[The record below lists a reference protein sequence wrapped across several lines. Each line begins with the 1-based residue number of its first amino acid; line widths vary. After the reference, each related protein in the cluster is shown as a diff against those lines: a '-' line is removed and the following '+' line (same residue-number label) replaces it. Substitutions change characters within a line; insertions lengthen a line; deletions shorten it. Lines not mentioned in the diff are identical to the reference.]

1 MAASARPLGSSGPV
15 VVFSSDP
22 SLITAM
28 QATLG
33 SSRAVLRRVQAP
45 GSVDWPSGSSVTVV
59 LDVAPELRRSAYD
72 EVRRRHRGRL
82 VLIAE
87 AGERADSLPPDAAR
101 FTITRPFAIA
111 ELLDALSA
119 PLPEEAAA
127 VPVSSA
133 GDAPGLTGRDR
144 LGAWADRLHAWWDV
158 LAERPTRTMLVAGGA
173 VLLLLA
179 AWFSL
184 GLLRSAADL
193 NRTARA
199 TRTELSRVDTAL
211 AAADP
216 GAARNALQVAQGHLD
231 GAKAAADRRPVRL
244 AARLPVLSATVDD
257 LRRLLRAAQRGTRA
271 AGLGVALY
279 EQADSDRP
287 ATAMFRDQ
295 RVDLA
300 ALARMRRQADSLLG
314 ELAAAQTELRAVR
327 GGVLA
332 PGVAGARASGL
343 RQVEQLSDRV
353 RSLMPAL
360 EALPAALGGDRPRTY
375 LVVLTTPAELRPSGG
390 TPLAAVRVRVDGGR
404 IEIQERDVGVS
415 LHHAAVRWTA
425 APGDPWS
432 AAGRFDDFSLA
443 NSSPHFPTSG
453 EELLRAY
460 RALTGMRPDGV
471 VAVDPLAMRAL
482 LRATGP
488 VEVPAYGQV
497 TAGNVSRLTMRGA
510 YDRWP
515 EASERRRY
523 NQQLVGAVLR
533 RFLDGRLLL
542 EKLDALGTEAAERHL
557 QVYAADP
564 AVQAVLGRSGLDG
577 ALAPVAH
584 DYLAAYTANTNAS
597 RVDYFQRRSIGQR
610 VELRPDGS
618 ASVTRTIRVQNRA
631 PVSGALDPGQRTGYT
646 SPHSTATVATY
657 LPPGARLGAVQ
668 ADGRPVRAAVAEE
681 AGRPFLRVATELAP
695 GRAVTVT
702 VAYLAPPRG
711 RLGDPMTYELAADPQ
726 PMVEPPRLQIEVVA
740 PEGMTIRPD
749 PGWTVQGSTARTAL
763 TFSRTISSRLEV
775 HRQ

>member
-1 MAASARPLGSSGPV
+1 MAASARQLGSSGPV

-22 SLITAM
+22 SLVTAM

-33 SSRAVLRRVQAP
+33 PSRAVLRLVQAP
-45 GSVDWPSGSSVTVV
+45 GGADWPGGSSVTVV

-72 EVRRRHRGRL
+72 EVRRRHAGRV
-82 VLIAE
+82 VLIVE
-87 AGERADSLPPDAAR
+87 AGERADGLPPDGAR
-101 FTITRPFAIA
+101 CTITRPFAIA
-111 ELLDALSA
+111 ELLDALAA
-119 PLPEEAAA
+119 PLPQAA
-127 VPVSSA
+127 VPVSSVDSA
-133 GDAPGLTGRDR
+133 QDLTGLRDR
-144 LGAWADRLHAWWDV
+144 LGAWTDRLHARADL
-158 LAERPTRTMLVAGGA
+158 LAERPARTLLATGGA

-184 GLLRSAADL
+184 GLLRSAGDL

-199 TRTELSRVDTAL
+199 TRTELNRVDAAL

-216 GAARNALQVAQGHLD
+216 GEARRALEAAQGHLD
-231 GAKAAADRRPVRL
+231 GAEAAAGRRPVRL
-244 AARLPVLSATVDD
+244 AARLPVLSRTVTD

-279 EQADSDRP
+279 EQADSGRP
-287 ATAMFRDQ
+287 ATGMFRDQ

-314 ELAAAQTELRAVR
+314 ELAAAQNELRAVR
-327 GGVLA
+327 GGPLTPGMA
-332 PGVAGARASGL
+332 PARASGL

-353 RSLMPAL
+353 RSLMPTL
-360 EALPAALGGDRPRTY
+360 EALPSALGGDRPRTY
-375 LVVLTTPAELRPSGG
+375 LVVLSTPAELRPSGG
-390 TPLAAVRVRVDGGR
+390 APLAAVRVRADGGR

-415 LHHAAVRWTA
+415 LHHATVRWTA
-425 APGDPWS
+425 AQGDPWS
-432 AAGRFDDFSLA
+432 AGGRFDNFSMA

-460 RALTGMRPDGV
+460 RALNGTRPDGV

-497 TAGNVSRLTMRGA
+497 TAANVGRLTMRGA

-523 NQQLVGAVLR
+523 NQELVGAVLR

-542 EKLDALGTEAAERHL
+542 EKLHALGTEAAERHL

-577 ALAPVAH
+577 ALAPAAH
-584 DYLAAYTANTNAS
+584 DYLAVYTTNTNAS
-597 RVDYFQRRSIGQR
+597 RVDYFQRRSIDQR

-618 ASVTRTIRVQNRA
+618 ASVTRTIRVENRA
-631 PVSGALDPGQRTGYT
+631 PVSGALDPGRRTGYS

-657 LPPGARLGAVQ
+657 LPPGARLGAVR
-668 ADGRPVRAAVAEE
+668 ADGRRVRAVVAEE

-695 GRAVTVT
+695 GDSVTVT
-702 VAYLAPPRG
+702 VAYLAPPPG
-711 RLGDPMTYELAADPQ
+711 RPGDPMIYELAADPQ
-726 PMVEPPRLQIEVVA
+726 PMAEPPKLEIEVVA
-740 PEGMTIRPD
+740 PEGMTIRPG
-749 PGWTVQGSTARTAL
+749 PGWTVQGSSASASFR
-763 TFSRTISSRLEV
+763 FNRTISSRLEV

>member
-1 MAASARPLGSSGPV
+1 MAAGARRLGSSGPV

-33 SSRAVLRRVQAP
+33 PSRAVLRRVQAP

-82 VLIAE
+82 VLIVE
-87 AGERADSLPPDAAR
+87 AGERAGSLPPDAAR

-119 PLPEEAAA
+119 PLPREAA
-127 VPVSSA
+127 VPVFSVD
-133 GDAPGLTGRDR
+133 DAPDLAGRDR

-158 LAERPTRTMLVAGGA
+158 LAERPTRTMLVTGGA

-199 TRTELSRVDTAL
+199 TRTELNRVDTAL

-216 GAARNALQVAQGHLD
+216 GAARNALQAAQGHLD

-244 AARLPVLSATVDD
+244 AARLPVLSASVDD

-279 EQADSDRP
+279 EQADSGRP

-360 EALPAALGGDRPRTY
+360 EVLPAALGGDRPRTY

-415 LHHAAVRWTA
+415 LHHATVRWTA

-497 TAGNVSRLTMRGA
+497 TAGNVSRLTMRGS

-542 EKLDALGTEAAERHL
+542 EKLHALGTEAAERHL
-557 QVYAADP
+557 QVYAANP

-584 DYLAAYTANTNAS
+584 DYLAVYTANTNAS
-597 RVDYFQRRSIGQR
+597 RVDYFQRRSIDQR

-631 PVSGALDPGQRTGYT
+631 PVSGGLDPGQRTGST

-681 AGRPFLRVATELAP
+681 AGRPFLRVATEIAP
-695 GRAVTVT
+695 GRTVTVT
-702 VAYLAPPRG
+702 VTYLAPPPG
-711 RLGDPMTYELAADPQ
+711 RPGDPMTYELASDPQ

-763 TFSRTISSRLEV
+763 PFSRTISSRLEV

>member
-1 MAASARPLGSSGPV
+1 MAASARRLGSSGPV

-33 SSRAVLRRVQAP
+33 PSRAVLRRVQAP

-82 VLIAE
+82 VLIVE
-87 AGERADSLPPDAAR
+87 AGERAGSCPPDAAR

-119 PLPEEAAA
+119 PLPREAA
-127 VPVSSA
+127 VPVFSVD
-133 GDAPGLTGRDR
+133 DAPDLAGRDR

-158 LAERPTRTMLVAGGA
+158 LAERPTRTMLVTGGA

-199 TRTELSRVDTAL
+199 TRTELNRVDTAL

-216 GAARNALQVAQGHLD
+216 GAARNALQAAQGHLD

-244 AARLPVLSATVDD
+244 AARLPVLSASVDD

-279 EQADSDRP
+279 EQADSGRP

-360 EALPAALGGDRPRTY
+360 EVLPAALGGDRPRTY

-415 LHHAAVRWTA
+415 LHHATVRWTA

-497 TAGNVSRLTMRGA
+497 TAGNVSRLTMRGS

-542 EKLDALGTEAAERHL
+542 EKLHALGTEAAERHL
-557 QVYAADP
+557 QVYAANP

-584 DYLAAYTANTNAS
+584 DYLAVYTANTNAS
-597 RVDYFQRRSIGQR
+597 RVDYFQRRSIDQR

-631 PVSGALDPGQRTGYT
+631 PVSGGLDPGQRTGST

-681 AGRPFLRVATELAP
+681 AGRPFLRVATEIAP
-695 GRAVTVT
+695 GRTVTVT
-702 VAYLAPPRG
+702 VTYLAPPPG
-711 RLGDPMTYELAADPQ
+711 RPGDPMTYELASDPQ

-763 TFSRTISSRLEV
+763 PFSRTISSRLEV